1 MLHRHFSKWEHFPI
15 SLCVAA
21 AGWAWWMSPNRF
33 CSEQSLWTRTC
44 LILFYFI
51 WEQQSGWT
59 TGMMENDSPDGV
71 CPGDTLLKVK
81 YSSLKLCSLVLE
93 CSALHTSSPERAS
106 LHEGRPIILFPEK
119 PENLSSSDSS
129 WLFPS
134 PWAAVA
140 ILSLQLIWGSP
151 FSHLTQKI

>member
-44 LILFYFI
+44 LISFYLGTAE
-51 WEQQSGWT
+51 WLNNRYDGER
-59 TGMMENDSPDGV
+59 PDGV

-106 LHEGRPIILFPEK
+106 LHEGRPIILFQEK
-119 PENLSSSDSS
+119 LENLSSSDSS